1 MAVLVLVGA
10 MALAWVA
17 VIALAVAAEKLL
29 PGGQA
34 LARVVGIA
42 LLAAGI
48 VSVI

>member
-29 PGGQA
+29 PQGEA
-34 LARVVGIA
+34 LARVVGVA
-42 LLAAGI
+42 LVTGGI
-48 VSVI
+48 VVAT